1 MPARGRWRGL
11 GEGKDV
17 RTGISN
23 PHAKWVKMTARQEG
37 ECARGKI
44 QDTDVMSVS
53 MSVSSMQIRKT
64 ESVFVKLNQCGGEFK
79 QIKEQR
85 GIMQEREVELELDHI
100 HARGETPLR
109 VTESR
114 KPQPR

>member
-11 GEGKDV
+11 GEGKYV

-23 PHAKWVKMTARQEG
+23 PQAKWVKMTARQEG

-44 QDTDVMSVS
+44 HDVMKHNECVKHANQENGVS
-53 MSVSSMQIRKT
+53 ICQI
-64 ESVFVKLNQCGGEFK
+64 ECGGDSK

-109 VTESR
+109 ITESR